1 MTDTRGTPSGP
12 TWNGA
17 PEEDTVRAL
26 LEKAGPRA
34 PLENSD
40 VEAIAAS
47 AREQWRRRYGNAT
60 SPSRRGRWWM
70 AVAAAAVLGVVGL
83 ILRPRAPSAPNPGT
97 PVTTVA
103 LLTGT
108 ARLQPP
114 GERSV
119 DLAGASAV
127 GRPILPGSRVETA
140 PASRLALRT
149 AGGASV
155 RLDAATRVRLAQPE
169 LLELAEGAVYVD
181 TGAVSGGGVSV
192 RTPAGLFRPQGT
204 QFEVRVE
211 PGGSATRL
219 RVRRGTVSLDGRG
232 ERAAAGEELIV
243 EADGAVVRGSVA
255 AQGEAWGW
263 AMRAAPMLD
272 IEGILLKD
280 YLDWVA
286 GEAGWRIEF
295 ADREAASRAETTVLH
310 GSIDHLT
317 PESSPGVVLSSCGMG
332 HRVSDGAL
340 VIFLAGPGE
349 E

>member
-1 MTDTRGTPSGP
+1 
-12 TWNGA
+12 
-17 PEEDTVRAL
+17 
-26 LEKAGPRA
+26 
-34 PLENSD
+34 
-40 VEAIAAS
+40 
-47 AREQWRRRYGNAT
+47 
-60 SPSRRGRWWM
+60 
-70 AVAAAAVLGVVGL
+70 
-83 ILRPRAPSAPNPGT
+83 
-97 PVTTVA
+97 
-103 LLTGT
+103 LTGT
-108 ARLQPP
+108 ARLQLA
-114 GERSV
+114 GERPIA
-119 DLAGASAV
+119 LAGAAEV

-181 TGAVSGGGVSV
+181 TGAVPGGGVSV

-243 EADGAVVRGSVA
+243 AADGAVVRGSVA